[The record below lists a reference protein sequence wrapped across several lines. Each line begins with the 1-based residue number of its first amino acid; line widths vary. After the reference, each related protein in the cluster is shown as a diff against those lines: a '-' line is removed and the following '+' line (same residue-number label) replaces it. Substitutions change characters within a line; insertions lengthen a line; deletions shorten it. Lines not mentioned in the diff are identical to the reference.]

1 VYAVSVNEII
11 ELAVPVLTFQ

>member
-1 VYAVSVNEII
+1 VSVNEII